1 MSWITDFTSQNKPLV
16 ALAPMDGYCDSAFRA
31 VCRSVAPDIV
41 VFSEFYSADGLHH
54 NPELVKRVLTHDP
67 IEHPL
72 VFQIFGNTPE
82 IFLSAGKIIES
93 YGAQWVDINMGCPA
107 KKVVKCGYGSGLM
120 VDRDR
125 AMKIVN
131 ILAENLNIPVSVK
144 TRLGWNGAEE
154 LVEFG
159 KCLEQAGASL
169 ISVHGRTYKQE
180 YTGDANWEPIRELQ
194 KNVGIPVLGNGDCKN
209 YEDGMARIQR
219 AKSKEQNEGT
229 VSVIPDKWGKAVH
242 NPESRWVTSHS
253 EHYNNEGLY
262 NDLDSR
268 LRENDWSLAGFMIA
282 RWSLW
287 NPWCFLPGNYEPTWN
302 ERIEVMARHMA
313 YMVNSKWENR
323 ACLEIRKHFT
333 HYLHGF
339 EGARVI
345 RKKLAMTCS
354 VAETAQLLE
363 ELRCMY

>member
-1 MSWITDFTSQNKPLV
+1 
-16 ALAPMDGYCDSAFRA
+16 MDGYCDSAFRA
-31 VCRSVAPDIV
+31 VCRTVAPDIV

-54 NPELVKRVLTHDP
+54 NPILAERVLTHDP

-82 IFLSAGKIIES
+82 VFLSAGKIIES
-93 YGAQWVDINMGCPA
+93 YGAQGVDINMGCPA

-131 ILAENLNIPVSVK
+131 ILAENLGIPVSVK

-180 YTGDANWEPIRELQ
+180 YSGDANWEPIKELQ
-194 KNVGIPVLGNGDCKN
+194 KNVGIPVVGNGDCRN
-209 YEDGMARIQR
+209 YEDGI
-219 AKSKEQNEGT
+219 AKMQSTGGKEQNEGT
-229 VSVIPDKWGKAVH
+229 ISVIPDKWGEAVRD
-242 NPESRWVTSHS
+242 PESRSIITQSDLH
-253 EHYNNEGLY
+253 NNTEGF
-262 NDLDSR
+262 NSNLDPNFR
-268 LRENDWSLAGFMIA
+268 RDNGSLAGFMIA
-282 RWSLW
+282 RGSLG
-287 NPWCFLPGNYEPTWN
+287 NPWCFLPWNYEPTWM
-302 ERIEVMARHMA
+302 ERIEVMELHMVH
-313 YMVNSKWENR
+313 MVRSKWENR
-323 ACLEIRKHFT
+323 ACMEIRKHFT

-339 EGARVI
+339 EWAREI
-345 RKKLAMTCS
+345 RRKLAMTTS

-363 ELRCMY
+363 ELRSMY

>member
-1 MSWITDFTSQNKPLV
+1 MNWIDSFTSKNKPIV

-31 VCRSVAPDIV
+31 ICRTVAPEIV

-54 NPELVKRVLTHDP
+54 NPILAKRVLTHDP

-82 IFLSAGKIIES
+82 VFLSAGKIIES
-93 YGAQWVDINMGCPA
+93 YGAQGVDINMGCPA

-131 ILAENLNIPVSVK
+131 ILAENLSIPVTVK

-159 KCLEQAGASL
+159 QCLEQAGAKL
-169 ISVHGRTYKQE
+169 ITVHGRTYQQE
-180 YTGDANWEPIRELQ
+180 YTGNANWEPIQELQ
-194 KNVGIPVLGNGDCKN
+194 KNVGIPVLWNGDCKS
-209 YEDGMARIQR
+209 YEDGIRKMG
-219 AKSKEQNEGT
+219 NL
-229 VSVIPDKWGKAVH
+229 W
-242 NPESRWVTSHS
+242 
-253 EHYNNEGLY
+253 
-262 NDLDSR
+262 
-268 LRENDWSLAGFMIA
+268 GFMIA
-282 RWSLW
+282 RWSLG
-287 NPWCFLPGNYEPTWN
+287 NPWCFLPWDYEPTWN
-302 ERIEVMARHMA
+302 ERLTVMADHMTR
-313 YMVNSKWENR
+313 MVDSKWENR

-339 EGARVI
+339 EGVREY
-345 RKKLAMTCS
+345 RKRLAMVTS
-354 VAETAQLLE
+354 LMETENILKELSTLDVITLE
-363 ELRCMY
+363 TPK

>member
-1 MSWITDFTSQNKPLV
+1 MNWIQSFTSKNKPIV

-31 VCRSVAPDIV
+31 ICQEVSGWNIV

-54 NPELVKRVLTHDP
+54 NPLLAKRVLTHNP

-82 IFLSAGKIIES
+82 VFLSAGKIIES

-131 ILAENLNIPVSVK
+131 ILAENLSIPVTVK

-159 KCLEQAGASL
+159 QALEQAGASL
-169 ISVHGRTYKQE
+169 ITVHGRTYKQE
-180 YTGDANWEPIRELQ
+180 YMGDANWAPIKELA
-194 KNVGIPVLGNGDCKN
+194 KNVKIPVLGNGDCKS
-209 YEDGMARIQR
+209 YEDGIQ
-219 AKSKEQNEGT
+219 KM
-229 VSVIPDKWGKAVH
+229 
-242 NPESRWVTSHS
+242 
-253 EHYNNEGLY
+253 
-262 NDLDSR
+262 
-268 LRENDWSLAGFMIA
+268 ENLAGFMIA

-287 NPWCFLPGNYEPTWN
+287 NPWCFLPDNYEPAWQ
-302 ERIEVMARHMA
+302 ERIGVMEKHME
-313 YMVNSKWENR
+313 YMVSSKWENR
-323 ACLEIRKHFT
+323 ACIEIRKHFT

-339 EGARVI
+339 EWVREF
-345 RKKLAMTCS
+345 RKKLATVTS
-354 VAETAQLLE
+354 LQETACILE
-363 ELRCMY
+363 ELKTISL

>member
-1 MSWITDFTSQNKPLV
+1 MSWIDDFIKKQKPIV

-31 VCRSVAPDIV
+31 ICQEVSGWNIV

-54 NPELVKRVLTHDP
+54 NPLLAKRVLTHNP

-93 YGAQWVDINMGCPA
+93 YGAQGVDINMGCPA

-131 ILAENLNIPVSVK
+131 ILAENLTIPVTVK

-159 KCLEQAGASL
+159 QALEQAGASL
-169 ISVHGRTYKQE
+169 ITVHGRTYKQE
-180 YTGDANWEPIRELQ
+180 YMGDANWAPIKELA
-194 KNVGIPVLGNGDCKN
+194 KNVKIPVLGNGDCKS
-209 YEDGMARIQR
+209 YEDGMQ
-219 AKSKEQNEGT
+219 KM
-229 VSVIPDKWGKAVH
+229 
-242 NPESRWVTSHS
+242 
-253 EHYNNEGLY
+253 
-262 NDLDSR
+262 
-268 LRENDWSLAGFMIA
+268 ENLAGFMIA

-287 NPWCFLPGNYEPTWN
+287 NPWCFLPDNYEPAWQ
-302 ERIEVMARHMA
+302 ERIGVMEKHME
-313 YMVNSKWENR
+313 YMVSSKWENR
-323 ACLEIRKHFT
+323 ACIEIRKHFT

-339 EGARVI
+339 EWVREY
-345 RKKLAMTCS
+345 RKKLATVTS
-354 VAETAQLLE
+354 VQETSCILE
-363 ELRCMY
+363 ELKTISV

>member
-1 MSWITDFTSQNKPLV
+1 MNWIDTFTSQSKPIV

-31 VCRSVAPDIV
+31 VCQKVAGWNIV

-54 NPELVKRVLTHDP
+54 NPLLAKRVLVHDP

-93 YGAQWVDINMGCPA
+93 YGAQGVDINMGCPA

-131 ILAENLNIPVSVK
+131 ILAENLNIPVTVK
-144 TRLGWNGAEE
+144 TRLGWNGADE

-159 KCLEQAGASL
+159 QALEQAGAKL
-169 ISVHGRTYKQE
+169 ITVHGRTYQQE
-180 YTGDANWEPIRELQ
+180 YTGNANWTPIQELQ
-194 KNVGIPVLGNGDCKN
+194 KNVKIPVLWNGDCKN
-209 YEDGMARIQR
+209 YEDGIIKMR
-219 AKSKEQNEGT
+219 NL
-229 VSVIPDKWGKAVH
+229 W
-242 NPESRWVTSHS
+242 
-253 EHYNNEGLY
+253 
-262 NDLDSR
+262 
-268 LRENDWSLAGFMIA
+268 GFMIA
-282 RWSLW
+282 RGSLG
-287 NPWCFLPGNYEPTWN
+287 NPWCFLPGNYEPTWQ
-302 ERIEVMARHMA
+302 ERLAVMSEHMEQ
-313 YMVNSKWENR
+313 MVTSKWENR

-339 EGARVI
+339 EGVKEY
-345 RKKLAMTCS
+345 RKRLAMVTS
-354 VAETAQLLE
+354 VSETVWILKELSLLDVVSLE
-363 ELRCMY
+363 IRQ

>member
-1 MSWITDFTSQNKPLV
+1 MSWIDDFLKKQKPIV

-31 VCRSVAPDIV
+31 ICQEVSGWNIV

-54 NPELVKRVLTHDP
+54 NPLLAKRVLTHNP

-93 YGAQWVDINMGCPA
+93 YGAQGVDINMGCPA

-131 ILAENLNIPVSVK
+131 ILAENLAIPVTVK

-159 KCLEQAGASL
+159 QALEQAGASL
-169 ISVHGRTYKQE
+169 ITVHGRTYKQE
-180 YTGDANWEPIRELQ
+180 YMGEANWAPIKELA
-194 KNVGIPVLGNGDCKN
+194 KNVKIPVLGNGDCKS
-209 YEDGMARIQR
+209 YEDGMQ
-219 AKSKEQNEGT
+219 KM
-229 VSVIPDKWGKAVH
+229 
-242 NPESRWVTSHS
+242 
-253 EHYNNEGLY
+253 
-262 NDLDSR
+262 
-268 LRENDWSLAGFMIA
+268 ENLAGFMIA

-287 NPWCFLPGNYEPTWN
+287 NPWCFLPDNYEPAWQ
-302 ERIEVMARHMA
+302 ERIGVMEKHIE
-313 YMVNSKWENR
+313 YMVSSKWENR
-323 ACLEIRKHFT
+323 ACIEIRKHFT

-339 EGARVI
+339 EWVREF
-345 RKKLAMTCS
+345 RKKLATVTS
-354 VAETAQLLE
+354 VQETACILE
-363 ELRCMY
+363 ELKTISL